1 MNKNKKL
8 LLILSSFIFIGS
20 AYPKFTIGDAVIYAG
35 AGAILNL
42 ANGYLLERINEE
54 QVKRVNE
61 NQDYNFKIE
70 GAVDQNSNNRRTS
83 NSRPNNSNNEKTDNK
98 VYFKDVIGLDGVL
111 CEVTEVVDFL
121 KNPQRFEAFGAKMP
135 KGILLE
141 GPPGTGKTLIA
152 KAIANEVGCN
162 FYYESASSFVEMY
175 VGVGAKR
182 VRELFNKARKGKP
195 AIVFIDEIDAIGAVS
210 RGAGGNEEYR
220 QTLNQLLTELDGFE
234 KDDSIIIIAATNNA
248 NALDKALIRP
258 KRFSR
263 IIKVPR
269 PDKDGRRDLLLHYT
283 NKLPK
288 VEMQNSDVEEFV
300 NKTTG
305 FSGADLEN
313 LVNEAAMHAV
323 RANANFV
330 ERDHFDQAYKKIII
344 QRS

>member
-8 LLILSSFIFIGS
+8 LLILFSFVFVGS
-20 AYPKFTIGDAVIYAG
+20 VYSKFTVGDAIVYFG
-35 AGAILNL
+35 AGGLLNL
-42 ANGYLLERINEE
+42 ANGYLVDRINEE
-54 QVKRVNE
+54 HVKRVGKSQGYSD
-61 NQDYNFKIE
+61 QDLNL
-70 GAVDQNSNNRRTS
+70 QSSSNTRVS
-83 NSRPNNSNNEKTDNK
+83 NSRSKDKNGSDK
-98 VYFKDVIGLDGVL
+98 VYFKDVVGLDGVL

-121 KNPQRFEAFGAKMP
+121 KNPQKFKAFGAKMP

-152 KAIANEVGCN
+152 KAIANESGCN

-182 VRELFNKARKGKP
+182 VRELFNKARKGRP

-210 RGAGGNEEYR
+210 RGTGANEEYR

-234 KDDSIIIIAATNNA
+234 KDDSIIVIAATNNA
-248 NALDKALIRP
+248 NSLDKALKRP
-258 KRFSR
+258 GRFTR
-263 IIKVPR
+263 IIKVSR

-288 VEMQNSDVEEFV
+288 IKMEEAELEGFV

-305 FSGADLEN
+305 FSGAELEN

-330 ERDHFDQAYKKIII
+330 EKDHFEQAYKKIIK